1 MRIFSRV
8 VLISLTFSCAIYL
21 TLNLFRP
28 GFPSERLIVN
38 KEGKELSVVIVG
50 KLRDTLIIERKSDS
64 QRFQIPVHSLSLKD
78 RFFVLRLPERAAP
91 EIPKVQPIEVKE
103 PEDQYVTNRL
113 LAIEG
118 LKKKAELYEK
128 EIGSGTLNDL
138 LQRSRIEELEG
149 VNKEIRS
156 LEVAIETYKFR
167 NHTRF

>member
-78 RFFVLRLPERAAP
+78 RFFVSRLPERAAP
-91 EIPKVQPIEVKE
+91 EIPKVQPIE

-113 LAIEG
+113 RAIEE
-118 LKKKAELYEK
+118 LKKKAELYGK

-138 LQRSRIEELEG
+138 LQRSRIEELDG